1 MDKTPAD
8 IVEMYGFPL
17 TMSGAEVSAARV
29 AKSTAS
35 MERNQIFYLSVV
47 PKWTI
52 EDGKLTEIKLLPIEL
67 GMKAPWG
74 LRGFPSPVSPEL
86 VFENLQRV
94 CKPFGTELKINGNT
108 IDVVL

>member
-1 MDKTPAD
+1 
-8 IVEMYGFPL
+8 
-17 TMSGAEVSAARV
+17 
-29 AKSTAS
+29 

-67 GMKAPWG
+67 GMKEPWG